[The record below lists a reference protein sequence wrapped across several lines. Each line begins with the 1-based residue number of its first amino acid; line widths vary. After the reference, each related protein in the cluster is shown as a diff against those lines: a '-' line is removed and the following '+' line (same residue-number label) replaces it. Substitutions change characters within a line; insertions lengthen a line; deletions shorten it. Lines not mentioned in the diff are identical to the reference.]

1 MSWQAVCCVISIVR
15 KATADSPDS
24 LGRGHKTAKPEGLMS
39 FFRQAGKTAI
49 SNYLG
54 EQIDIESL
62 GEYRPTK
69 GVRIV
74 EFESHELDIREQRIE
89 IDVELWDCSGDTSK
103 CKISIHRYRDCWPA
117 IREGIEGVILVANPD
132 ENKGED
138 LKIWYQ
144 EFIAATNL
152 DPGNVLIVLNEIGE
166 KRTNDGAI
174 SEFRLPPQL
183 SPAVCA
189 ACNLRNEGEQLR
201 LEFNQFLVTI
211 IAKSEDQQRN
221 DE

>member
-1 MSWQAVCCVISIVR
+1 MKSAKKPPKKILV
-15 KATADSPDS
+15 
-24 LGRGHKTAKPEGLMS
+24 LGPCK
-39 FFRQAGKTAI
+39 AGKTAI

-54 EQIDIESL
+54 EQVDIESL

-74 EFESHELDIREQRIE
+74 EFESHELDIRAQRIE
-89 IDVELWDCSGDTSK
+89 VDVELWDCSGDT
-103 CKISIHRYRDCWPA
+103 RYRDCWPA

-166 KRTNDGAI
+166 KRTNDTAI

-189 ACNLRNEGEQLR
+189 PCNLRHEGEQLR

-211 IAKSEDQQRN
+211 IAK
-221 DE
+221 